1 MRWSLSADGGSSRC
15 GILEIPTRRSLRTA
29 LAVIAVSLF
38 IAPSAY
44 GQAFCS
50 APHSS
55 PVLAGGGSITT
66 LAPGSG
72 WIQASVMG
80 QSSATF
86 FDPNGDRRPYL
97 ADGRVRTRSVYFTGS
112 IGVLRGVDVWFQ
124 LPVHNL
130 SFIDQ
135 TGERG
140 RVGIGDPRL
149 SVRIGPELV
158 GFGTTAFALRA
169 GVKLPGTEFPVDRRI
184 IPLSEGQR
192 DWEVSLEAGQGFG
205 SFGTYSY
212 VVGWVGYRW
221 RERNDAIDY
230 KPGDEVFGHLALGTR
245 WRSFQVE
252 IATEL
257 MAGRA
262 AEEFGL
268 KLSTAQR
275 RLVQLQPTIGYGVGP
290 GTLEFTALIPVA
302 GKNLPTGVGTSVGY
316 RFIWGTL

>member
-1 MRWSLSADGGSSRC
+1 MWRSTPADGGSRRC
-15 GILEIPTRRSLRTA
+15 GILEISTRHLPRTA
-29 LAVIAVSLF
+29 LAVIAVNLF
-38 IAPSAY
+38 IAQSAY

-72 WIQASVMG
+72 WIQASVVG
-80 QSSATF
+80 QSSGAF

-112 IGVLRGVDVWFQ
+112 IGVFRGVDVWLQ

-130 SFIDQ
+130 SFADQ
-135 TGERG
+135 TGERE
-140 RVGIGDPRL
+140 RVGVGDPRF

-158 GFGTTAFALRA
+158 GVNATAFALRA

-221 RERNDAIDY
+221 RERNDVIDY

-262 AEEFGL
+262 AQEFGL

-275 RLVQLQPTIGYGVGP
+275 RLVQLQPTIGYSVGP
-290 GTLEFTALIPVA
+290 GTFEFTALIPVA

>member
-1 MRWSLSADGGSSRC
+1 MRRSSPVDGGSSCC
-15 GILEIPTRRSLRTA
+15 GVLEINTPYLPRTA

-38 IAPSAY
+38 LAPSAS

-72 WIQASVMG
+72 WIQGSFLG
-80 QSSATF
+80 RSSGTF

-97 ADGRVRTRSVYFTGS
+97 ADGHVRTRSLYLTGS
-112 IGVLRGVDVWFQ
+112 IGVFRGVDVWAQ
-124 LPVHNL
+124 VPVHQL
-130 SFIDQ
+130 SFADE
-135 TGERG
+135 TGERE
-140 RVGIGDPRL
+140 RVGIGDPRF
-149 SVRIGPELV
+149 SIRFGPELIGADEIGV
-158 GFGTTAFALRA
+158 AVRA

-192 DWEVSLEAGQGFG
+192 EWEVSIEAGRGFP

-212 VVGWVGYRW
+212 VLGWIGYRW
-221 RERNDAIDY
+221 RERNDVIQY
-230 KPGDEVFGHLALGTR
+230 KPGDELFGHLAIGTR
-245 WRSFQVE
+245 WRSLQVE
-252 IATEL
+252 LATEL

-268 KLSTAQR
+268 RLTTAQR
-275 RLVQLQPTIGYGVGP
+275 RLVQLQPTIGYSLGP
-290 GTLEFTALIPVA
+290 GTFEFTTLIPIA
-302 GKNLPTGVGTSVGY
+302 GKNLPTGVGTSLGY
-316 RFIWGTL
+316 RLIWGTL